1 MRNIHQIALTVCVAI
16 IVILIGVTSVY
27 FLTNGDYKVA
37 STTADDLSLP
47 RLTVRG
53 YRFHAET
60 FGNPTDQALIVLHG
74 GPGGDYQSLLSLRA
88 LSDRYHTVFYDQRGA
103 GLSERVPTESLS
115 LAANIADLDTFI
127 DHYGNGRPVILVEH
141 SWGAMLLAA
150 YLGHAPDKVERAVL
164 MEPGSFNAEEQH
176 AWQARAN
183 QLQSGVEY
191 FLQAVIAGF
200 QAQHVNGP
208 DEQASKDYMI
218 ERMITLFVNRADNPY
233 HCQGKPYNAPL
244 RRFGSTAYS
253 AIFDK
258 ASNSDFNLIGTG
270 ARKFNKPVLLL
281 AGACD
286 SWIGPE
292 LQKKHLAYF
301 RDAKMQIIPD
311 SAHDMVWDKPSA
323 TVEAIRAFLD

>member
-1 MRNIHQIALTVCVAI
+1 MRNIQQIAVIVCVALLAI
-16 IVILIGVTSVY
+16 FTGITSVY

-37 STTADDLSLP
+37 ATTADDYSLP
-47 RLTVRG
+47 RLTVHG
-53 YRFHAET
+53 YRFHAES
-60 FGNPTDQALIVLHG
+60 FGNPNDQALIVLHG
-74 GPGGDYQSLLSLRA
+74 GPGGDYQSLLPLRA

-127 DHYGNGRPVILVEH
+127 DHYGNGRPVILVGH
-141 SWGAMLLAA
+141 SRGAMLLAA

-164 MEPGSFNAEEQH
+164 MEPGSFSAEEQH

-183 QLQSGVEY
+183 QLQAGVEY

-200 QAQHVNGP
+200 QAQHVREP

-233 HCQGKPYNAPL
+233 HCQGKPYSAPF

-258 ASNSDFNLIGTG
+258 APDSDFNLIGSG

-281 AGACD
+281 ASACD
-286 SWIGPE
+286 NWIGPE
-292 LQKKHLAYF
+292 LQKQHLAYF
-301 RDAKMQIIPD
+301 RNAKLQIIPD
-311 SAHDMVWDKPSA
+311 SGHDMVWDNPSV